1 MASFRHE
8 LLVSVLQLKC
18 VMLHHKCNYCL
29 FFGKFNINHINVIL
43 LVFFANKLRLCT
55 FVYRNLQTN
64 WKFIQTV
71 SYPSPDND
79 FYNWLL
85 PDIFGYNFQ
94 KCQLQLCCWANF
106 QLQRRAELKNATMG
120 TQFSRQRACVTS
132 TAVLVQHSSTHTSSY
147 PRELSKT
154 QLAFII
160 AKAANWWKLN
170 WLIRRWT

>member
-1 MASFRHE
+1 MNIYFDFYE
-8 LLVSVLQLKC
+8 LAECSMDRKFWKCLK
-18 VMLHHKCNYCL
+18 VW
-29 FFGKFNINHINVIL
+29 
-43 LVFFANKLRLCT
+43 
-55 FVYRNLQTN
+55 FV
-64 WKFIQTV
+64 V
-71 SYPSPDND
+71 YPSPDND
-79 FYNWLL
+79 FYIWLL

-154 QLAFII
+154 QLDFQ
-160 AKAANWWKLN
+160 KFNGVYHCKSGKLMETK
-170 WLIRRWT
+170 LIDQGMNIGCTRLLNIFWSCI